1 MSAFIRPTL
10 LRFFSPTQVL
20 RKAAPGEQ
28 LGLFGAER
36 KPVRRPGSR
45 GGKYWVTQRG
55 DIRYGERPVPGTPA
69 YEALPPAESS
79 TACTSARCR
88 TGMGRSEI
96 PSPERTSPQLGRR
109 RARGR
114 RWLPLPGADLDN
126 LACGFVAIW
135 LPARPVETG
144 FSRPNSSERAR
155 EPTL

>member
-28 LGLFGAER
+28 LGLFGTER

-69 YEALPPAESS
+69 YEALPGRPKAAPLVLPRPLPHGHGSFRDTFTGADIS
-79 TACTSARCR
+79 SAR
-88 TGMGRSEI
+88 
-96 PSPERTSPQLGRR
+96 PPA
-109 RARGR
+109 RART
-114 RWLPLPGADLDN
+114 A
-126 LACGFVAIW
+126 LAPPSG
-135 LPARPVETG
+135 G
-144 FSRPNSSERAR
+144 
-155 EPTL
+155 